1 MKGYIKYIAFL
12 VVILLSILWLGGFFS
27 KRTPTREVA
36 KESKVVQGLTVGT
49 VEKTGLCGDS
59 LHRAGGGRPEG

>member
-27 KRTPTREVA
+27 KKIPTKKLPKRI
-36 KESKVVQGLTVGT
+36 K
-49 VEKTGLCGDS
+49 
-59 LHRAGGGRPEG
+59 

>member
-27 KRTPTREVA
+27 KKIPTREVA
-36 KESKVVQGLTVGT
+36 KESKVVHGLTVGVRWKDWT
-49 VEKTGLCGDS
+49 MWKLPT
-59 LHRAGGGRPEG
+59 